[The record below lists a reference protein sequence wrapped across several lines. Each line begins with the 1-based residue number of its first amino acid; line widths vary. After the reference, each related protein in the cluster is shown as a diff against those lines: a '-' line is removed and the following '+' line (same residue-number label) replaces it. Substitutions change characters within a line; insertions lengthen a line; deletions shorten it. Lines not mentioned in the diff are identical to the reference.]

1 MSEALAPPETA
12 YYYPEPHWLASE
24 GGWVKSLLLFF
35 DEIAILLP
43 SYMRGRHVVADPT
56 LAAPIEDRGLLR
68 VLEPETF
75 LDDETV
81 ARLAAMIDALIEG
94 GAFDELTEV
103 ERFAELSMS
112 RMGFGALYEVA
123 DRINNKLNERGLV
136 KASED
141 SLSIPMHPGVRIAY
155 LLILAQLARDTGVK
169 HGLDLHPVTSRRGV
183 GEAFHRFLELEPMP
197 SRGHVVDFDLQVVA
211 LDLDDVPLDDVLEFK
226 RESGGAH
233 RRYMQNLRSFTL
245 DLAAME
251 PADRG
256 RALATRRADL
266 EDEARDL
273 RQRSLEAWRSAK
285 DVTGFGLGIAG
296 AAWSIA
302 AANPIPAVLTAIG
315 AGLTML
321 PSKGQGTAYT
331 YLFDARMKLR

>member
-1 MSEALAPPETA
+1 
-12 YYYPEPHWLASE
+12 
-24 GGWVKSLLLFF
+24 VKSLLLLF

-81 ARLAAMIDALIEG
+81 ARLAAMIDGLIEG

-123 DRINNKLNERGLV
+123 DRINNKLNERSLV

-169 HGLDLHPVTSRRGV
+169 YGLDLHPVTSRRGV

-197 SRGHVVDFDLQVVA
+197 TRGHVVDFDLQVVA
-211 LDLDDVPLDDVLEFK
+211 FDLDDVPLVDRRQACLRQFPDFARRVVAVCRHLLIPHRSRFF
-226 RESGGAH
+226 RIHRLPAVGGSVSEAPH
-233 RRYMQNLRSFTL
+233 KFAR
-245 DLAAME
+245 
-251 PADRG
+251 
-256 RALATRRADL
+256 L
-266 EDEARDL
+266 EDGGSRHAPGRPGL
-273 RQRSLEAWRSAK
+273 R
-285 DVTGFGLGIAG
+285 
-296 AAWSIA
+296 
-302 AANPIPAVLTAIG
+302 
-315 AGLTML
+315 
-321 PSKGQGTAYT
+321 
-331 YLFDARMKLR
+331 